1 MSQDQN
7 DIYIY
12 FIRMIFHAPLKS
24 QDGVFTIEWLKAGV
38 IAQKAL

>member
-1 MSQDQN
+1 
-7 DIYIY
+7 
-12 FIRMIFHAPLKS
+12 MIFHAPLKS